1 MREDDEVKRTW
12 VASVPVLH
20 SFSKAADPASYLP
33 LPGDWFIGLSDV
45 VGSTAA
51 IGAGRYKAVNL
62 AGAGTISAVANALG
76 GALPLF
82 AFGGDGAHFALSPDQ
97 EPVAADA
104 LARASAWAERDLGLS
119 LRVGITRVADV
130 RAAGLDVCAAFWQ
143 ASDHVRYAMFAG
155 GGLEWAEAQLKSG
168 AIVLP
173 PAPEGAE
180 PDLSGLSCQ
189 WGPIQSSQG
198 AIMSLIVK
206 PAPETPQ
213 AVFAGIAAGVIAIL
227 EESPALNPVPG
238 RGPEV
243 RWPSGAIGLQSRVAD
258 KGRST
263 WQRRVSVVAG
273 AGLAWLVFKL
283 GRRVGSF
290 DPKRYRREIAANT
303 DYRKFADGLMMTVDC
318 PPETVARLREL
329 LDGASAGGAV
339 RYGLHL
345 QDQALV
351 TCVVPSVLTSDHMHF
366 VDGSGGGYASAAQQL
381 RD

>member
-1 MREDDEVKRTW
+1 
-12 VASVPVLH
+12 
-20 SFSKAADPASYLP
+20 
-33 LPGDWFIGLSDV
+33 
-45 VGSTAA
+45 
-51 IGAGRYKAVNL
+51 
-62 AGAGTISAVANALG
+62 
-76 GALPLF
+76 
-82 AFGGDGAHFALSPDQ
+82 
-97 EPVAADA
+97 
-104 LARASAWAERDLGLS
+104 
-119 LRVGITRVADV
+119 
-130 RAAGLDVCAAFWQ
+130 
-143 ASDHVRYAMFAG
+143 
-155 GGLEWAEAQLKSG
+155 LKSG
-168 AIVLP
+168 TIVLP

-213 AVFAGIAAGVIAIL
+213 ALFAGIAAGVIAIL
-227 EESPALNPVPG
+227 EESPSLNPVPG

-243 RWPSGAIGLQSRVAD
+243 RWPSGAIGLQSRVAN
-258 KGRST
+258 KGRSG
-263 WQRRVSVVAG
+263 WRRRLSVVAG
-273 AGLAWLVFKL
+273 AALAWLVFKL
-283 GRRVGSF
+283 GRRVGRF

-318 PPETVARLREL
+318 SPETVARLRAL
-329 LDGASAGGAV
+329 LDDASAGGVV

-381 RD
+381 RDEQ